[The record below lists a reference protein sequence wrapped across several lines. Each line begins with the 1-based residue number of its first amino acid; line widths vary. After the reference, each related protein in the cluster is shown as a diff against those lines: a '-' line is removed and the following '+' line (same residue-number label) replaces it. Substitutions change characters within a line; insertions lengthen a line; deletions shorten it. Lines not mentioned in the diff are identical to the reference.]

1 MKKLLSASVLLL
13 LPAVAMAADAAA
25 PDWAYPATPP
35 GYQNP
40 PDNGQPKHVPG
51 SDKTYTAKDIGSG
64 FTPVDWY
71 PNEHSPMPD
80 LVANG
85 KAPVV
90 RGCSVNMLALPR
102 RKIA

>member
-40 PDNGQPKHVPG
+40 PDNGQPWV
-51 SDKTYTAKDIGSG
+51 KTASSTSR
-64 FTPVDWY
+64 
-71 PNEHSPMPD
+71 
-80 LVANG
+80 ANTT
-85 KAPVV
+85 
-90 RGCSVNMLALPR
+90 SM
-102 RKIA
+102 